1 MAGMSELRAKAK
13 KAGIPAKE
21 IRGAETA
28 AELRELISEHSGS
41 NGSASK
47 PRKKAAVKAAGKKR
61 GRGRPKGSTNKR
73 KSTTTTSTRRSTTRR
88 ASSNS
93 NGNGGRNLLSG
104 VKWSRTDG
112 WNPREG
118 SVPDVI
124 VSAIRKAKGDR
135 EAAFKVLVKKIDSL
149 VPKKTR
155 NGRTRDKDE
164 RRNYLRYLIN
174 RNAWAFAI
182 ATGQHEK
189 SEDRAEYGTAG
200 TGQGTFKRAGSRKA
214 TRSTSRGTGKR
225 GRPKGSKNSKANSK
239 STTGRKRGRP
249 KGSKNKASAKAAGR
263 KAAGRKR
270 GK

>member
-1 MAGMSELRAKAK
+1 MAGMSELREKAK
-13 KAGIPAKE
+13 KLGIPAKA
-21 IRGAETA
+21 IRSAETA
-28 AELRELISEHSGS
+28 AELRELISDNSD
-41 NGSASK
+41 NGSK
-47 PRKKAAVKAAGKKR
+47 PRKKAVAKAAGKKR
-61 GRGRPKGSTNKR
+61 GRGRPKGSTNAR
-73 KSTTTTSTRRSTTRR
+73 KASTSSKSSTRKVTTRR

-93 NGNGGRNLLSG
+93 NGNGGRNLLSK

-124 VSAIRKAKGDR
+124 VNAIRKAKGDR
-135 EAAFKVLVKKIDSL
+135 DAAFKVLVKKIDSL
-149 VPKKTR
+149 VPRKTR
-155 NGRTRDKDE
+155 NGRTRDKEE

-189 SEDRAEYGTAG
+189 AEDRAEYGTAG
-200 TGQGTFKRAGSRKA
+200 TGQGTFKRAGSRK
-214 TRSTSRGTGKR
+214 SNSGK
-225 GRPKGSKNSKANSK
+225 SASK
-239 STTGRKRGRP
+239 STGKSGGRKTASSGRKRGRP

-263 KAAGRKR
+263 KAASRKR